1 MSHRKLRALHRRQAG
16 VTLIELMVA
25 LAIGMFLMAGAVTVF
40 MQGRQ
45 TFRLT
50 ESISRLQENGR
61 FALDAI
67 EPDIRMANYWGL
79 TTRGNRVEG
88 RAAATL
94 TAGAG
99 HDACGENWAIDLET
113 PVTGS
118 NGSYPWPCA
127 GRGASATADTL
138 TIRRVAEEEPTL
150 PLATGT
156 LYVQSARFED
166 SLIFTGPTL
175 PTGYNTTT
183 NETHRLIASGYYI
196 GQSELFGNAV
206 PALRMKTLAGNAI
219 RDEEVLPGVDDM
231 QIQFGVD
238 TDPVGTANRGSI
250 DRYVNPGDPILD
262 PADPSYLPDAE
273 ILAVRIWLRIR
284 AERIEVGFTDTT
296 AYQYADQN
304 LPAPGDGFRRIVVS
318 KTIFLRNARSAT

>member
-1 MSHRKLRALHRRQAG
+1 MSHRRHRIGRHRQAG

-50 ESISRLQENGR
+50 ESIARLQENGR

-67 EPDIRMANYWGL
+67 EPDIRMASYWGL
-79 TTRGNRVEG
+79 TTHSDLIDG

-94 TAGAG
+94 TTGPG
-99 HDACGENWAIDLET
+99 RDACGANWAIDLDR

-127 GRGASATADTL
+127 GTGASATADTL
-138 TIRRVAEEEPTL
+138 TIRRVAEENTSAGWE
-150 PLATGT
+150 ADT
-156 LYVQSARFED
+156 LYVLSARVAAGQLFE
-166 SLIFTGPTL
+166 GPTP
-175 PTGYNTTT
+175 PTGYNATAH
-183 NETHRLIASGYYI
+183 EIHRLLATGYYI
-196 GQSELFGNAV
+196 GTSSLFGNDV
-206 PALRMKTLAGNAI
+206 PALRMKTLVGNQI
-219 RDEEVLPGVDDM
+219 RDEEVLPGVEDM
-231 QIQFGVD
+231 QVQFGVD
-238 TDPVGTANRGSI
+238 LDPVGAANRGSI
-250 DRYVNPGDPILD
+250 DRYVNPGDPVL
-262 PADPSYLPDAE
+262 SLSHVE

-284 AERIEVGFTDTT
+284 AEREEVGFTDTDT
-296 AYQYADQN
+296 YAYADQD
-304 LPAPGDGFRRIVVS
+304 LAAPNDGFRRIVVS